1 MKLFNPIAFRPLP
14 VTFISALVYLLV
26 LIPLLV
32 IHHVVPPP
40 EPIVGANLT
49 EAWFDLQT
57 LSNGFHPYNSRRNDE
72 IRKWLLARIQTIV
85 DEAAV
90 ASAAPTFIFD
100 DLASNLTFCLNGT
113 YTRTGASIYFEG
125 TNIIVYIRGTND
137 DTDDWWRNGGDPVEK
152 GGVLVNAHY
161 DSVSTGFG
169 TTDDGM
175 GVVTVLQLIKYFST
189 HQPLRGV
196 VALLNNGEED
206 FLNGA
211 RVFSQHPMSNF
222 PAAFL
227 NLEGAGAG
235 GRATLFRSTDTE
247 VTRFYQKAKYPFGTV
262 VSSDAFKRGIIRSET
277 DYSFFNTFLKLRGLD
292 VAFFEPRSR
301 YHSDQDDTKHAS
313 KASLHHMMSAAFATM
328 EGLTSDSTS
337 EFDVK
342 PHKNRK
348 EIDTK
353 GSDAVW
359 FDLFGSVFAVFT
371 LKTLFAISVAL
382 LIIGPMT
389 LMVVG
394 VLLWKF
400 DRLYIFSF
408 SKHGRWTES
417 NETVGIKGLHGLTRW
432 PIAFVLATAAVIGLA
447 FLMTTTNPY
456 IIYSS
461 PYAVW
466 SMMIS
471 AWIVV
476 AYISVDVSN
485 FVRPTALQRLYVLL
499 WMFTANWAVLVIVT
513 WLESVPKIAS
523 GYFMVIYYASVALAT
538 TTAMVELFRLPR
550 KADFAGDVLGTQGP
564 DADAPLLAPP
574 PEEVRLFSLVKSLM
588 LKLLWGYCIF
598 AGNYPSIS
606 LSQVATVHI
615 ILTC

>member
-40 EPIVGANLT
+40 EPITGANLT
-49 EAWFDLQT
+49 EAWSDLRT

-72 IRKWLLARIQTIV
+72 VRNFLLARIQTIIK
-85 DEAAV
+85 EAPDAT
-90 ASAAPTFIFD
+90 AAPTFIFD
-100 DLASNLTFCLNGT
+100 DLTSNLTFCLNGT
-113 YTRTGASIYFEG
+113 YTRSGASIYFEG
-125 TNIIVYIRGTND
+125 TNIIVYIRGSND
-137 DTDDWWRNGGDPVEK
+137 DTDDWWHSGGKPQEK

-175 GVVTVLQLIKYFST
+175 GVVTILQLIKYFSAN
-189 HQPLRGV
+189 QPLRGV

-211 RVFSQHPMSNF
+211 RVFSQNPMAHF
-222 PAAFL
+222 PTTFL

-247 VTRFYQKAKYPFGTV
+247 VTRSYQNAKYPFGTV
-262 VSSDAFKRGIIRSET
+262 VSSDAFKRGFIRSET
-277 DYSFFNTFLKLRGLD
+277 DYSFFNGFLGMRGLD

-313 KASLHHMMSAAFATM
+313 RASLHHMMSAAFATM
-328 EGLTSDSTS
+328 KGLTSDSTS

-348 EIDTK
+348 AVDIK

-359 FDLFGSVFAVFT
+359 FDLFGNVFAVFR
-371 LKTLFAISVAL
+371 LRTLFAISVTL
-382 LIIGPMT
+382 LVIGPLT
-389 LMVVG
+389 HLVIG
-394 VLLWKF
+394 VILWKV

-408 SKHGRWTES
+408 SKHSRWAES
-417 NETVGIKGLHGLTRW
+417 DDTVRTHGLRGFTRW
-432 PIAFVLATAAVIGLA
+432 PIGFVLATAAVVGLA
-447 FLMTTTNPY
+447 FLMTTANPY
-456 IIYSS
+456 ILYSS

-471 AWIVV
+471 AWVVV
-476 AYISVDVSN
+476 AYVSMDLAN

-499 WMFTANWAVLVIVT
+499 WMSTATWVVLVIVT

-523 GYFMVIYYASVALAT
+523 GYFMVIYYGCVYLAT
-538 TTAMVELFRLPR
+538 TTAMLELFRLPR
-550 KADFAGDVLGTQGP
+550 KADFAGDILGTQSGP
-564 DADAPLLAPP
+564 DSDAPLLAPP
-574 PEEVRLFSLVKSLM
+574 EEVSAHFLVGICRLDALM
-588 LKLLWGYCIF
+588 GLSYLLRPF
-598 AGNYPSIS
+598 PSVY
-606 LSQVATVHI
+606 L
-615 ILTC
+615 